1 MQDEKK
7 QLEVLLI
14 NYFRECYDA
23 FPKGRI
29 VPAESPD
36 FMIKAPSKRR
46 LGIELTRLHSAV
58 SPDEIKNGILKLSQ
72 ELYERSDHHK
82 LLVKVLFSDKHPIN
96 AESELALSAR
106 LANNIRNAVK
116 TRNERSFFS
125 VNLESTQLPTG
136 IEKLTL
142 IHHPQLKESVW
153 EWVNSAY
160 PAQDIVKDI
169 KVAIDKKEQK
179 LPFYRRHH
187 FDEYWLVINCDH
199 IQNTKSFREQN
210 PIQDELFHSEFRR
223 VILFEI
229 LSRRVF
235 ELSE

>member
-36 FMIKAPSKRR
+36 FMVKAPSKRL

-58 SPDEIKNGILKLSQ
+58 SPDETQNRILQLSQ

-82 LLVKVLFSDKHPIN
+82 LLVKVLFSEKHPIH

-106 LANNIRNAVK
+106 LANSIRNAVK
-116 TRNERSFFS
+116 SRNERSFFNL
-125 VNLESTQLPTG
+125 NLESTQLPTG
-136 IEKLTL
+136 IEKLAL
-142 IHHPQLKESVW
+142 IHHPQFEESVW
-153 EWVNSAY
+153 ESVNSAY
-160 PAQDIVKDI
+160 PSPDIVKDI

-179 LPFYRRHH
+179 LPLYRRHH
-187 FDEYWLVINCDH
+187 FDEYWLVISCDH
-199 IQNTKSFREQN
+199 IQNTRSFRKQN
-210 PIQDELFHSEFRR
+210 PIQDELFHSGFRR
-223 VILFEI
+223 VFLFEI
-229 LSRRVF
+229 LSGRVF